1 MQDIDIRRRVLPSG
15 WYPEDEKEC
24 KVFIESCIK
33 DVDPRSVDVD
43 GRFGGIVPHAGWY
56 YSGELAAKVFY
67 FLSVKTIPDVV
78 VLYGGHLRDID
89 LPYIITEREWET
101 PFGKMEI
108 AQNFVNR
115 VEEEI
120 VCEEESI
127 NTVDNTIEIQ
137 LAFAKYF
144 FPESKLLALRSPPSE
159 IAIDLGQKVASI
171 SQQDQISIIAV
182 GSTDL
187 THYGPNYGYYPK
199 GVGKESVDWVKN
211 ENDKKIIDS
220 TLKMDYDEILSD
232 SPKSNNACS
241 AGAAVSALAT
251 CKALGSEK
259 GELVDYYTS
268 YDISQ
273 DTSFVGYMGIIF

>member
-1 MQDIDIRRRVLPSG
+1 LDNRRRGLPVG
-15 WYPEDEKEC
+15 WYPDDEKEC
-24 KVFIESCIK
+24 KEFIERCVK
-33 DVDPRSVDVD
+33 NVDQRKVDVD

-67 FLSVKTIPDVV
+67 LLSAKTTPDVV
-78 VLYGGHLRDID
+78 VLYGGHLSELD
-89 LPYIITEREWET
+89 LPYIITERSWET
-101 PFGKMEI
+101 PFGEMEI
-108 AQNFVNR
+108 EQNLVNK
-115 VEEEI
+115 VMEEI

-137 LAFAKYF
+137 LAFVKYF
-144 FPESKLLALRSPPSE
+144 FPESKLLAIRSPPSE
-159 IAIDLGQKVASI
+159 RAVDLGEKVASI
-171 SQQDQISIIAV
+171 SQQDQISIIAI

-187 THYGPNYGYYPK
+187 THYGLNYGFYPK

-220 TLKMDYDEILSD
+220 TLKMDYNEILSD

-241 AGAAVSALAT
+241 AGAVVSALAT
-251 CKALGSEK
+251 CKAMGSKK
-259 GELVDYYTS
+259 GALVDYYTS

-273 DTSFVGYMGIIF
+273 DASFVGYMGIIL